1 VPAVKTTLEWR
12 GGMSFEAELLGHRL
26 TLDADARFGGQ
37 NLGARPKPLV
47 LTALG
52 GCTSMDVASLLKK
65 MQMPFDALTVQVEAE
80 AREEHPQVYTRIHIR
95 YILKGSALDREKIDK
110 AIGLSLDKYCA
121 VYAMLSKSVPISHEV
136 VLNPS

>member
-1 VPAVKTTLEWR
+1 MPAVKTALEWS
-12 GGMSFEAELLGHRL
+12 GGMSFETELAGHRL
-26 TLDADARFGGQ
+26 TVDADSRFGGQ
-37 NLGARPKPLV
+37 DRGPRPKSLV

-52 GCTSMDVASLLKK
+52 GCTAMDVVSLLRK
-65 MQMPFDALTVQVEAE
+65 MQVPFEAFSVEVEGE
-80 AREEHPQVYTRIHIR
+80 AREEHPQVYTRLHLR

-121 VYAMLSKSVPISHEV
+121 VHAMLSKSVPISHEV